1 MDSIESLAYS
11 ATAHLPDVDDL
22 LRNFLRELVAIL
34 KADTAVVLLVEKAG
48 THLVPRATFGI
59 DEEVREGVR
68 IPLGVGFAGRVAV
81 ERRPIALDRV
91 DSSTVSNSILWQ
103 KGLRRILGVPL
114 EAGLNLLG
122 VLHVG
127 RTGEQGFNEQDTAL
141 LEFVGARISAA
152 IQARQ
157 LEIERATG
165 RTLQR
170 SLLPAA
176 LPDCPGLEFATRYIP
191 AEVGGIGGDWYDAF
205 VLPSGDLWIVV
216 GDVAGHGLQAAVSM
230 GRLRSALRAYALE
243 GHPPEEVLALGDRK
257 LQFFDR
263 GQMATAFVAVLSPP
277 FDRATVAAAGHLPP
291 VVAEPGGSAYFLDTP
306 VSPPLGVT
314 DSTPRSA
321 VIDIP
326 PNAVLFA
333 YTDGLLERRGEPLD
347 VGVERLRNA
356 ISADDPETVCR
367 QVMRRLIG
375 DGPSEDDIAVIA
387 LRRTATI

>member
-34 KADTAVVLLVEKAG
+34 KADTAVVLLVEKSG